1 MIGIRFSVWFNHFE
15 IKKKRNFHCRI
26 CDVLFFIV
34 LVVDPHIWLFS
45 GFIFFFLGGFYWVF
59 ISSFNGF
66 PLSVN
71 VVFVFAIFI
80 RFVFVLIG
88 IVFPNYLA
96 RPFFFVPLRFL
107 WRLIIVHSFME
118 TISSLAISFSFFVF
132 FFTETQKWPRFSLF
146 FSFYFRKV
154 INFLCWNGWY
164 WLWLGLTGL

>member
-1 MIGIRFSVWFNHFE
+1 MDLLFFWSIAFKLTQFFLFGNDGWLGFDFRSDLTILKF
-15 IKKKRNFHCRI
+15 KKKRNFHCRI
-26 CDVLFFIV
+26 CDVLFFYCSCGRPSH
-34 LVVDPHIWLFS
+34 LVVFRVYFL
-45 GFIFFFLGGFYWVF
+45 FLGGFYWVF

-118 TISSLAISFSFFVF
+118 TISSLAFSFSFFVF
-132 FFTETQKWPRFSLF
+132 FHRNTDMAS
-146 FSFYFRKV
+146 
-154 INFLCWNGWY
+154 I
-164 WLWLGLTGL
+164 

>member
-1 MIGIRFSVWFNHFE
+1 M
-15 IKKKRNFHCRI
+15 
-26 CDVLFFIV
+26 DLLFFWSIAFKLTQFFLFGNDGWLGFDFRSDLTILKLKKNEIFIAAFATSFFYCSCGRPSH
-34 LVVDPHIWLFS
+34 LVVFRVYFL
-45 GFIFFFLGGFYWVF
+45 FLGGFYWVF

-66 PLSVN
+66 PFSVD

-118 TISSLAISFSFFVF
+118 TISSLAFSFSFFVF
-132 FFTETQKWPRFSLF
+132 FHRNTDMAS
-146 FSFYFRKV
+146 
-154 INFLCWNGWY
+154 I
-164 WLWLGLTGL
+164 